1 MDRLTSRE
9 RIGRMYDRRDA
20 DRAPI
25 FDGPWGSTI
34 ARWTREGMPE
44 GADYVQF
51 FGLDRIGT
59 IAADHSPRYPER
71 TLEETDEFVVQT
83 TSWGVTLRRWKNRGG
98 VPEFLDYTVRDAD
111 TWRAA
116 KARMTPDRDR
126 IDWALLEREYP
137 RWQREGYWTCAHFW
151 FGFDVAHSW
160 MLGTERML
168 VAMADDPEWVMDMF
182 NTYLDMNIALF
193 EMVWDAGYH
202 FDEIVWPDDM
212 GFKQNQFFS
221 LSMYR
226 ELLKPVHR
234 RAVEWAHRRGA
245 KAKLHSCGDIRP
257 LVPDLVEI
265 GVDQLN
271 PLEVK
276 AGMDPIALK
285 KQYGDRLAFH
295 GGLNA
300 VLYEHPERMWDEMRR
315 VVPAMNVGGGYMI
328 GSDHSVPESVSL
340 EQFREFVRLA
350 KELGSFA

>member
-1 MDRLTSRE
+1 MDELTSRE
-9 RIGRMYDRRDA
+9 RIGRLYDRRDA
-20 DRAPI
+20 DRCPI

-59 IAADHSPRYPER
+59 IGADNSPRYPER

-83 TSWGVTLRRWKNRGG
+83 TSWGVKLRRWKNRGG
-98 VPEFLDYTVRDAD
+98 VPEFLDYTVRDPD
-111 TWRAA
+111 TWRVA
-116 KARMTPDRDR
+116 KARMTPARDR
-126 IDWALLEREYP
+126 IDWARLEREYP
-137 RWQREGYWTCAHFW
+137 VWQREGYWICAHFW
-151 FGFDVAHSW
+151 FGFDVTHSW
-160 MLGTERML
+160 MLGTERLLM
-168 VAMADDPEWVMDMF
+168 AMADDPEWVMDMF
-182 NTYLDMNIALF
+182 NTYLDLDIALF
-193 EMVWDAGYH
+193 EAVWDAGYR

-221 LSMYR
+221 ASMYR
-226 ELLKPVHR
+226 DLLKPVHR
-234 RAVEWAHRRGA
+234 RAIEWAHRRGV

-265 GVDQLN
+265 GIDQLN

-276 AGMDPIALK
+276 AGMDPLALK
-285 KQYGDRLAFH
+285 RQYGDRLAFH

-300 VLYEHPERMWDEMRR
+300 VLYEHPERMWEEMRR
-315 VVPAMNVGGGYMI
+315 VIPGMKAGGGYMI

-350 KELGSFA
+350 KELGSYA